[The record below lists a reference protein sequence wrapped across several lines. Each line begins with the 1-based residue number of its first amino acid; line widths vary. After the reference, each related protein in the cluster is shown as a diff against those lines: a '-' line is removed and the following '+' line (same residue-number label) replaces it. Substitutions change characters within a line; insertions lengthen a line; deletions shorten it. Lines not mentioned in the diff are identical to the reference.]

1 MNSKKSK
8 TKYHAARTFSTKTGE
23 PEATC
28 YEDGH
33 GDGGWFSLP
42 GKFFSDSGTRETVES
57 VVVAF
62 ILAFLFRTFEAEAFV
77 IPTGSMAP
85 TLQGRHKDVECPE
98 CEINYRAGAS
108 QENPDQNP
116 PTPVLRC
123 VCPNCGFVMDCTSE
137 RSRNQHDRMER
148 TYSGDRILVSKLAYE
163 IDEPE
168 RWDVIVF
175 KYPGNAK
182 MNYIKRLVGLPNETV
197 KLQYGDVFVKSNEG
211 NKASEFR
218 IARKPPEKI
227 QAMLQLVHDNQH
239 EAKKLIEEDWPKR
252 WSTEPVKEPSEWKER
267 ELPSDHVKSGRVRQQ
282 WSIDSKQTDKFDFIR
297 YHHYT
302 PNTKGNLGWRQA
314 SEIDPQRAS
323 NQRASNIEDFYEY
336 NMSMPTPGGLN
347 WVGGLAWVGDLALEA
362 SVEILSDAGQLRCEL
377 VEGGHFFVCDF
388 NVETGSVT
396 LSIDEGKSQFVDI
409 DEQPDGVQRVADTKM
424 KGPGGY
430 EFTLA
435 NIDDQLVL
443 WINGSLVEFDGPTA
457 YAPLDN
463 HKQKKADLAPVGL
476 GACGVSLK
484 VNSLRVHRDVY
495 YLPVKDDYRVSY
507 DTLRRNSNR
516 QVEFKTGDGHFF
528 VLGDNSPASKDSR
541 LWKENPGD
549 RHYVERKLLIGKALF
564 IYWPHART
572 DLFPMCPNFSRMG
585 FVR

>member
-1 MNSKKSK
+1 MMNSKRNK
-8 TKYHAARTFSTKTGE
+8 TKYHAATAFSTKSDE
-23 PEATC
+23 
-28 YEDGH
+28 
-33 GDGGWFSLP
+33 FSESVSEE
-42 GKFFSDSGTRETVES
+42 GMFSAKSIRETVES
-57 VVVAF
+57 VVIAF

-116 PTPVLRC
+116 PMAVLQC
-123 VCPNCGFVMDCTSE
+123 VCPNCGFVMDCSMN

-163 IDEPE
+163 IDDPE

-197 KLQYGDVFVKSNEG
+197 KLQYGDVFVAPNEG
-211 NKASEFR
+211 NKSSEFR
-218 IARKPPEKI
+218 IARKRPEKI

-239 EAKKLIEEDWPKR
+239 EAKKLIEAGWPKR
-252 WSTEPVKEPSEWKER
+252 WSTEPAKEPSEWKES
-267 ELPSDHVKSGRVRQQ
+267 ELPPDSVNSGRIRQQ
-282 WSIDSKQTDKFDFIR
+282 WSIDSKQPDKFNFIR

-302 PNTKGNLGWRQA
+302 PNTKVNRGWRKA
-314 SEIDPQRAS
+314 SEIVFRQ
-323 NQRASNIEDFYEY
+323 ASNIEDFYEY
-336 NMSMPTPGGLN
+336 NMSNPTTLLN

-362 SVEILSDAGQLRCEL
+362 SVEILSDAGQLCCEL
-377 VEGGHFFVCDF
+377 VEGGHSFVCGFDLA
-388 NVETGSVT
+388 TGGVT
-396 LSIDEGKSQFVDI
+396 LSIDEGTSQFVDL
-409 DEQPDGVQRVADTKM
+409 DEQPDGGQRIANTKM
-424 KGPGGY
+424 KGPGRY

-435 NIDDQLVL
+435 NVDDQLVL

-495 YLPVKDDYRVSY
+495 YLPVKDEYVY
-507 DTLRRNSNR
+507 YETLKRDSDREKNF
-516 QVEFKTGDGHFF
+516 ETGDGQFL

-549 RHYVERKLLIGKALF
+549 MHYVERKLLIGKALF
-564 IYWPHART
+564 IYWPHSRT
-572 DLFPMCPNFSRMG
+572 DIFPLCPNFSRMG